1 MDVKID
7 MQSEY
12 YHFTNDAVIR
22 DKASA
27 EARRFVQEETQF
39 QLGHLPTEQPHP
51 YTLNFS
57 QEVKDNP
64 TKGVARL
71 LQVDGDL
78 PPVARRIFLTQA
90 YDNLVKAMVRAIT
103 SKSRIC
109 FSGCGST
116 GRLAMLLEEMWRQYW
131 EDKAGVKPGIAET
144 SDNTD
149 RNLEIANLA
158 CSIMSGGDRAL
169 IRAVENFEDYQ
180 AFGARQ
186 VSDLQLSK
194 NDLLVAITE
203 GGETSSVIGTAEE
216 GLRRGCEVFFLFNN
230 PASILCK
237 SIERSKKMIEHP
249 DITSLDLFSGSMSL
263 TGSTRMQ
270 ATTLEMLVAGAAME
284 EAFLLTE
291 GQPITTDFRLQQ
303 ANQFALLLSQLGS
316 ENNLSVMAE
325 LASKESYIYSKGGRI
340 TYLASRYLLDIFSDT
355 TERSPTF
362 MLPPIAKFDD
372 TEAPVSWAM
381 AKDPTRSSEAAWHT
395 MLRHKP
401 RGIDWRSEDYIA
413 MDAPKV
419 MIDQPPALGQEEISC
434 YGIGKEKD
442 DTRTDSDPYW
452 FLQICVGEIDPPTA
466 DDCDT
471 LLIGVSDEK
480 QSASYHLDLELPQS
494 PNKLWHH
501 LAIKLVANTISTAS
515 MGMMGR
521 IRGNWMVQ
529 LDPTNKKLI
538 DRGSR
543 IIAQLTGLEYEEA
556 CMQLHLSQFA
566 REAYRSDG
574 GSTTTSPVV
583 DALDRLGYI

>member
-1 MDVKID
+1 MR
-7 MQSEY
+7 SEY
-12 YHFTNDAVIR
+12 YNFTNDEAIR
-22 DKASA
+22 EKASA
-27 EARRFVQEETQF
+27 EARRFVEEETQF

-64 TKGVARL
+64 SKGVAL
-71 LQVDGDL
+71 LIQVDGDL

-90 YDNLVKAMVRAIT
+90 YDNLVKAMVQAIT
-103 SKSRIC
+103 TRKKIC

-131 EDKAGVKPGIAET
+131 EDKAGVEPGAAEG
-144 SDNTD
+144 SDSED
-149 RNLEIANLA
+149 CNLEIANLV

-186 VSDLQLSK
+186 VADLQLSE
-194 NDLLVAITE
+194 DDVLVAITE

-216 GLRRGCEVFFLFNN
+216 GLKRDCDVFFLFNN

-237 SIERSKKMIEHP
+237 SIERSKKVIEHP
-249 DITSLDLFSGSMSL
+249 DITCLDLFSGSMAL

-270 ATTLEMLVAGAAME
+270 ATTLEMLVVGAAME
-284 EAFLLTE
+284 EAFLHAE
-291 GQPITTDFRLQQ
+291 GQQTTTGFRLQQ
-303 ANQFALLLSQLGS
+303 ANHFALLLSQLCS
-316 ENNLSVMAE
+316 EKNLETMAE
-325 LASKESYIYSKGGRI
+325 LATKETEIYSQEGRT
-340 TYLASRYLLDIFSDT
+340 TYLASKYLLDIFSDT

-372 TEAPVSWAM
+372 TEAAISWAM
-381 AKDPTRSSEAAWHT
+381 VKDPTRSSEAAWQS
-395 MLRHKP
+395 MLRHIP
-401 RGIDWRSEDYIA
+401 RGIDWKSEDYVA
-413 MDAPKV
+413 MDAPRV
-419 MIDQPPALGQEEISC
+419 MMDEPPALGQKEISC
-434 YGIGKEKD
+434 YGIGKEND
-442 DTRTDSDPYW
+442 STRTSCDPYW
-452 FLQICVGEIDPPTA
+452 FLHICVDEVEPLISNNRDI
-466 DDCDT
+466 
-471 LLIGVSDEK
+471 LLIGGTHDED
-480 QSASYHLDLELPQS
+480 QSVSYHLPLDLPNS
-494 PNKLWHH
+494 PIRLMHH

-543 IIAQLTGLEYEEA
+543 IIAQLTGLQYDEA
-556 CMQLHLSQFA
+556 CMQLHLSQYA
-566 REAYRSDG
+566 REAYRSIG

-583 DALDRLGYI
+583 DALDRLGCLENA

>member
-1 MDVKID
+1 
-7 MQSEY
+7 
-12 YHFTNDAVIR
+12 
-22 DKASA
+22 
-27 EARRFVQEETQF
+27 
-39 QLGHLPTEQPHP
+39 
-51 YTLNFS
+51 
-57 QEVKDNP
+57 
-64 TKGVARL
+64 
-71 LQVDGDL
+71 
-78 PPVARRIFLTQA
+78 
-90 YDNLVKAMVRAIT
+90 
-103 SKSRIC
+103 
-109 FSGCGST
+109 
-116 GRLAMLLEEMWRQYW
+116 
-131 EDKAGVKPGIAET
+131 
-144 SDNTD
+144 
-149 RNLEIANLA
+149 
-158 CSIMSGGDRAL
+158 
-169 IRAVENFEDYQ
+169 
-180 AFGARQ
+180 
-186 VSDLQLSK
+186 
-194 NDLLVAITE
+194 
-203 GGETSSVIGTAEE
+203 
-216 GLRRGCEVFFLFNN
+216 
-230 PASILCK
+230 
-237 SIERSKKMIEHP
+237 
-249 DITSLDLFSGSMSL
+249 
-263 TGSTRMQ
+263 
-270 ATTLEMLVAGAAME
+270 MLVAGAAME